1 MTSLPGRLLAG
12 DLWVAGRGLLATTMA
27 GDVGGRSCT
36 DSELLLHPELLSQEF
51 LLLTL
56 EQVRRAAAGGPASG
70 RRWDLSSPRVVLGGT
85 RHTRR
90 RLASRPVE
98 PLSAPRGPAGSPH
111 SPAEREKASE
121 FQGLLGVRN
130 THLGFRWLGKGSP
143 DDPHGLGV
151 IRGLPRGA
159 GEGRGRTGTR
169 GGGPRLPAW
178 RASEKSSV
186 LHTHRVQRRGN

>member
-90 RLASRPVE
+90 RRASRRIE
-98 PLSAPRGPAGSPH
+98 PFSAPRGPAGSPP
-111 SPAEREKASE
+111 SPVERETSSE
-121 FQGLLGVRN
+121 F
-130 THLGFRWLGKGSP
+130 
-143 DDPHGLGV
+143 
-151 IRGLPRGA
+151 
-159 GEGRGRTGTR
+159 
-169 GGGPRLPAW
+169 
-178 RASEKSSV
+178 
-186 LHTHRVQRRGN
+186 

>member
-12 DLWVAGRGLLATTMA
+12 DLWVAGRGFLATTMA

-70 RRWDLSSPRVVLGGT
+70 GPASGRRWDLSSPRVVLGGT

-90 RLASRPVE
+90 RRASRRIE
-98 PLSAPRGPAGSPH
+98 PFSAPRGPAGSPPLH
-111 SPAEREKASE
+111 VERETSSE
-121 FQGLLGVRN
+121 F
-130 THLGFRWLGKGSP
+130 
-143 DDPHGLGV
+143 
-151 IRGLPRGA
+151 
-159 GEGRGRTGTR
+159 
-169 GGGPRLPAW
+169 
-178 RASEKSSV
+178 
-186 LHTHRVQRRGN
+186 